1 MVLKGRKFVQ
11 FDQSYGEIQYGV
23 LSSQCETVSLY
34 VLHQNTLS
42 IVALGNVY
50 IRTTIKIDY
59 NAAGNYA
66 GSSYGTLY
74 HLAKKALVFLF
85 MVDKLALQRF

>member
-1 MVLKGRKFVQ
+1 MVLKGRNLSNLI
-11 FDQSYGEIQYGV
+11 DQSYGEIQYGV
-23 LSSQCETVSLY
+23 LSSRYETVSLY

-50 IRTTIKIDY
+50 IRTTIKIDCS
-59 NAAGNYA
+59 AAGNYA

-74 HLAKKALVFLF
+74 HLAKKAISLPFYG
-85 MVDKLALQRF
+85 